1 MTQPRRPPSP
11 ALASVVESCVPR
23 DEVLQGGLVDKHFA
37 AQLDQVIRGAVGYHD
52 YADPDSFFKITHP
65 TNGLRDLLAG
75 TFARLSNNAGAAP
88 SAEHAVYRYETSFG
102 GGKTH
107 GLIALWH
114 LASGARP
121 PNLDEFIDPALLPD
135 ECAVAAVVGDSLDPI
150 NGLTADDI
158 TTFTMWG
165 EIARQLGEDAW
176 AAVRESDEARTAIG
190 KQVWLDIIGD
200 RPTVIVIDEI
210 AQHLRILATSGGE
223 KQRNLAAQT
232 IAGLKILFEAA
243 TAAPRARIIVTL
255 ATGTE
260 AFEAETADVDKAL
273 RDAEVEQILAEAHD
287 VMERPKGAVGRPAED
302 DEIGFILRRRLFAE
316 VDENA
321 ARAAEQAY
329 RRLYST
335 LAEQSLTVG
344 GSATDNPASYAERL
358 RTAYPFHPALI
369 DCLDKR
375 IGPMPG
381 FQRARGAL
389 KMLADTVAALWRSGA
404 TTPIINLGDLP
415 LDNLN
420 VRSAIT
426 TSIGREALDGPAV
439 ADFAAD
445 TSHAASVD
453 NERWPTE
460 RLATRAC
467 RAAFCNSV
475 VGGAQPGASGP
486 DLYAGT
492 LAPGESP
499 DAVDAALEATSR
511 VAWHLTYDGARWRF
525 QVEPN
530 ANRIIASEVANVLKA
545 DVTEEL
551 DRRIRL
557 IFASDGPTK
566 AVHFP
571 TGPADVPDAQ
581 QLHLVVFSHEDLT
594 VTAASAGEIPEQVID
609 VAHRYGT
616 NEQNRTNRNSIVALV
631 ADEDAVEAMRYR
643 VRFELAAKR
652 ITGDSDRLGQFDGEV
667 AKALRRL
674 ASEAE
679 LESRI
684 AITRAYAHLYWPE
697 NAPANSHLRHLHLS
711 FGDYGKTPN
720 GPQTPVIIGAL
731 RSNGKITDTP
741 PPTDLLASASGFGKV
756 RTEITT
762 AELAALPWRDHRQKI
777 VLDASLVAQAISAG
791 VRNGTWVYFDPE
803 AERAWGKDE
812 PPTTVRTAAD
822 TMLYTPARAAEL
834 NLLRKRADWEAISAA
849 VTSSA
854 GSFDGASLR
863 RELTKALGGE
873 PPKAEVLSAL
883 ASAVRAGRQIAV
895 SSTPPGAEVAPQP
908 LSPGEI
914 KGTELD
920 ALFVSVPEQFIV
932 PPPPPLRRITVEGET
947 TGSALGNLRD
957 AVADAG
963 IDEIVALALTA
974 SAAAGQDTA
983 NLRALGYCASQM
995 PRFECEI
1002 TASLDVE
1009 FGGLEGAAGAE
1020 LAGGIADWRRIEQ
1033 AMFALADLGSA
1044 VGGTLTMRLTPPS
1057 PMAVEGSDWEQFRSV
1072 VANNN
1077 PGALRIEAEPANSD
1091 SAGGAQ

>member
-1 MTQPRRPPSP
+1 MAVLP
-11 ALASVVESCVPR
+11 SVVETCVPR
-23 DEVLQGGLVDKHFA
+23 EDVLRGGLVDKHFA
-37 AQLDQVIRGAVGYHD
+37 AQLDQVVRGAVGYHD

-65 TNGLRDLLAG
+65 TNGLRELLAG
-75 TFARLSNNAGAAP
+75 TFARMSGNASAAP

-121 PNLDEFIDPALLPD
+121 SNLDEFIDPVLLPD

-150 NGLTADDI
+150 NGLTTDGV
-158 TTFTMWG
+158 TTFTLWG
-165 EIARQLGEDAW
+165 EIARQLGTDAW
-176 AAVRESDEARTAIG
+176 SAVQESDAARTAIG

-210 AQHLRILATSGGE
+210 AQHLRLLATSGSE
-223 KQRNLAAQT
+223 QSRNQAAQT
-232 IAGLKILFEAA
+232 IAGLKVLFEAA

-260 AFEAETADVDKAL
+260 AFEAETAEVAKAL
-273 RDAEVEQILAEAHD
+273 LEAEAQQMLSEAHD

-316 VDENA
+316 VDERS
-321 ARAAEQAY
+321 ARAAERAY
-329 RRLYST
+329 RQLYAT
-335 LAEQSLTVG
+335 LAEQGVTVG
-344 GSATDNPASYAERL
+344 GSATDDPASYAERL

-389 KMLADTVAALWRSGA
+389 KMLAETVAALWR
-404 TTPIINLGDLP
+404 TDTDTPVINLGDLP
-415 LDNLN
+415 LNNLT

-426 TSIGREALDGPAV
+426 TSIGREALDGPAE

-453 NERWPTE
+453 KERWPTE

-492 LAPGESP
+492 LAPGDSP

-530 ANRIIASEVANVLKA
+530 ANRIIASEVANVLNS

-551 DRRIRL
+551 DRRIRIL
-557 IFASDGPTK
+557 FASDGPTK
-566 AVHFP
+566 AVHSP

-594 VTAASAGEIPEQVID
+594 VTATAASTIPEEVVD

-616 NEQNRTNRNSIVALV
+616 NEQNRTNRNSIVTLV
-631 ADEDAVEAMRYR
+631 ADADEVEPMRGR

-652 ITGDSDRLGQFDGEV
+652 ITGDSERLGQFDTQV

-674 ASEAE
+674 AQNAE

-684 AITRAYAHLYWPE
+684 AVTRAYAHLYWPE
-697 NAPANSHLRHLHLS
+697 NAPANSHLRHLQLPYS
-711 FGDYGKTPN
+711 DYGKMPK
-720 GPQTPVIIGAL
+720 GSQTSVIVEAL
-731 RSNGKITDTP
+731 RSHGKITDTP
-741 PPTDLLASASGFGKV
+741 PPTDLLANASGFGKV

-777 VLDASLVAQAISAG
+777 VLSASLLTQAIAAG

-803 AERAWGKDE
+803 AGRAWGKDD
-812 PPTTVRTAAD
+812 PPPSVRTSAD
-822 TMLYTPARAAEL
+822 TLLYTPARAAEL
-834 NLLRKRADWEAISAA
+834 NLLRKRVDWDAIGAIVTAA
-849 VTSSA
+849 TGPV
-854 GSFDGASLR
+854 DGASLR
-863 RELTKALGGE
+863 RELTTALGGE

-883 ASAVRAGRQIAV
+883 ADAVRDGRHVTV
-895 SSTPPGAEVAPQP
+895 SLVAPSSEAAP
-908 LSPGEI
+908 DPMPTADI
-914 KGTELD
+914 AATELD
-920 ALFVSVPEQFIV
+920 ALFVFIPSRPAK
-932 PPPPPLRRITVEGET
+932 PPPDEHRRISVEGET
-947 TGSALGNLRD
+947 AGVTLGKLRD
-957 AVADAG
+957 AVADG
-963 IDEIVALALTA
+963 GVDEVASLTITA
-974 SAAAGQDTA
+974 SAEAGQGTA
-983 NLRALGYCASQM
+983 NLRALGYCASQL
-995 PRFECEI
+995 PRFECMIE
-1002 TASLDVE
+1002 ASLEVE
-1009 FGGLEGAAGAE
+1009 FGGLEGAVGAG
-1020 LAGGIADWRRIEQ
+1020 LAGGIAGWRHIER
-1033 AMFALADLGSA
+1033 ALLTLADLGSA

-1057 PMAVEGSDWEQFRSV
+1057 PIAVDGSDWEQFRSV

-1077 PGALRIEAEPANSD
+1077 PGALRIEAEPSHRA
-1091 SAGGAQ
+1091 SAGAKQ

>member
-1 MTQPRRPPSP
+1 M
-11 ALASVVESCVPR
+11 ALLPSVVESCVPR
-23 DEVLQGGLVDKHFA
+23 DEVLRGGLVDKHFA
-37 AQLDQVIRGAVGYHD
+37 AQLDQVIRGAAGYHD

-75 TFARLSNNAGAAP
+75 TFARLSGNASAAP

-121 PNLDEFIDPALLPD
+121 SNIAEFIDPALLPD

-150 NGLTADDI
+150 NGLTTDGV

-165 EIARQLGEDAW
+165 EIARQLGDDAW

-210 AQHLRILATSGGE
+210 AQHLRILATSGGK

-232 IAGLKILFEAA
+232 IAGLKVLFEAA

-273 RDAEVEQILAEAHD
+273 RDAEAQKTLAEAHD

-321 ARAAEQAY
+321 ARAAARAY
-329 RRLYST
+329 RKLYST
-335 LAEQSLTVG
+335 LAERGVTVG
-344 GSATDNPASYAERL
+344 GSATDDPASYAERL
-358 RTAYPFHPALI
+358 RTSYPFHPALI

-389 KMLADTVAALWRSGA
+389 KMLAETVAALWGSGVS
-404 TTPIINLGDLP
+404 TPIINLGDLP
-415 LDNLN
+415 LDNLT

-426 TSIGREALDGPAV
+426 TSIGRESLDGPAE

-445 TSHAASVD
+445 TSHASSVD
-453 NERWPTE
+453 NERWPVE

-475 VGGAQPGASGP
+475 GGGALPGASSP

-571 TGPADVPDAQ
+571 TGPADVPDVQ

-594 VTAASAGEIPEQVID
+594 VTAASTGEIPERVVD
-609 VAHRYGT
+609 VAHRHGT
-616 NEQNRTNRNSIVALV
+616 NEQSRTNRNSIVVLV
-631 ADEDAVEAMRYR
+631 ADEDEVEAMRYR

-652 ITGDSDRLGQFDGEV
+652 ITGNSDSLSQFDEKV

-674 ASEAE
+674 AQDAE

-697 NAPANSHLRHLHLS
+697 NAPANSHLRHLQLS
-711 FGDYGKTPN
+711 FGDYGKTPK
-720 GPQTPVIIGAL
+720 GPHTPVIVEAL
-731 RSNGKITDTP
+731 RSHGKITDTP
-741 PPTDLLASASGFGKV
+741 PPTDLLANASGFSKV

-762 AELAALPWRDHRQKI
+762 AELAGLPWRDYRQKI
-777 VLDASLVAQAISAG
+777 VLNASLLTETISAG
-791 VRNGTWVYFDPE
+791 VGNGTWVYFD
-803 AERAWGKDE
+803 AESQQASGRDD
-812 PPTTVRTAAD
+812 PPARIRISAD
-822 TMLYTPARAAEL
+822 TWLYTLARAAEL
-834 NLLRKRADWEAISAA
+834 NLLRKRADWDAISAV
-849 VTSSA
+849 VTTSA
-854 GSFDGASLR
+854 GSFEGASLR
-863 RELTKALGGE
+863 RELTTALGGE

-883 ASAVRAGRQIAV
+883 ASAVRADRQIAV
-895 SSTPPGAEVAPQP
+895 SLTSPSFEASPQP
-908 LSPGEI
+908 LSAGEI
-914 KGTELD
+914 EGTELD
-920 ALFVSVPEQFIV
+920 ALFVFIPAQPTV
-932 PPPPPLRRITVEGET
+932 LPPPPLRRIAVEGET
-947 TGSALGNLRD
+947 AGVALGKLRD
-957 AVADAG
+957 AVADGGVDDIA
-963 IDEIVALALTA
+963 ALTVTA
-974 SAAAGQDTA
+974 SAGTGQGTSD
-983 NLRALGYCASQM
+983 LRALGHCASQL
-995 PRFECEI
+995 PRFECKI
-1002 TASLDVE
+1002 TASLQVE
-1009 FGGLEGAAGAE
+1009 FDGLEGAVGAD
-1020 LAGGIADWRRIEQ
+1020 LDGGIVDWRRIEQ
-1033 AMFALADLGSA
+1033 AIFALADLGSA
-1044 VGGTLTMRLTPPS
+1044 VGGMLTMRLTPPS
-1057 PMAVEGSDWEQFRSV
+1057 PIPVDGSEWEQFRSV
-1072 VANNN
+1072 VVNNN
-1077 PGALRIEAEPANSD
+1077 LGALRIEAEPAH
-1091 SAGGAQ
+1091 SASTGGGQ

>member
-1 MTQPRRPPSP
+1 MTQPRRSGA
-11 ALASVVESCVPR
+11 ALVSVVESCVPR
-23 DEVLQGGLVDKHFA
+23 EEVLRGGLVDKHFA

-52 YADPDSFFKITHP
+52 YADADSFFKITHP

-75 TFARLSNNAGAAP
+75 TFARLSDNASAAP

-121 PNLDEFIDPALLPD
+121 PNIDEFIDPALLPD

-150 NGLTADDI
+150 NGLTTDEV

-176 AAVRESDEARTAIG
+176 AAVRKSDEARTAIG

-210 AQHLRILATSGGE
+210 AQHLRLLATSGAE
-223 KQRNLAAQT
+223 EQRNLAAQT
-232 IAGLKILFEAA
+232 IVGLKVLFEAA

-260 AFEAETADVDKAL
+260 AFEAETAEVEKAL
-273 RDAEVEQILAEAHD
+273 REAAAQQTLAEAHD
-287 VMERPKGAVGRPAED
+287 VMERPKGAVGRPAGD

-321 ARAAEQAY
+321 ARAAAHAY
-329 RRLYST
+329 RELYAT
-335 LAEQSLTVG
+335 LAERGVTVG
-344 GSATDNPASYAERL
+344 GSATDDPASYAERL

-389 KMLADTVAALWRSGA
+389 KMLAETVAAIWRSDVSP
-404 TTPIINLGDLP
+404 PIINLGDLP
-415 LDNLN
+415 LDNLT

-426 TSIGREALDGPAV
+426 TSIGRESLDGPAV

-445 TSHAASVD
+445 TSHASSVD
-453 NERWPTE
+453 KERWPAE

-530 ANRIIASEVANVLKA
+530 ANRIIASEVANISNA

-551 DRRIRL
+551 DRRIRA
-557 IFASDGPTK
+557 IFGSDGPTK

-594 VTAASAGEIPEQVID
+594 VTAASAGMIPERVVD

-616 NEQNRTNRNSIVALV
+616 KEQNRTNRNSIVALV
-631 ADEDAVEAMRYR
+631 ADADEVKAMRDR
-643 VRFELAAKR
+643 IRFELAAQR
-652 ITGDSDRLGQFDGEV
+652 ITGDSNHLSQFDTEV
-667 AKALRRL
+667 ARALRGL
-674 ASEAE
+674 ARDAA
-679 LESRI
+679 LKSRI

-697 NAPANSHLRHLHLS
+697 NAPANSHLRHLQLS
-711 FGDYGKTPN
+711 FGDYGKTPK
-720 GPQTPVIIGAL
+720 GPHTPVIIAAL
-731 RSNGKITDTP
+731 RSHGKITDTQ
-741 PPTDLLASASGFGKV
+741 PPTDLLANASGFGKV

-762 AELAALPWRDHRQKI
+762 AELAGLPWRDHRQKI
-777 VLDASLVAQAISAG
+777 VLNASLLAQTISAG
-791 VRNGTWVYFDPE
+791 VRNGTWVYYDPE
-803 AERAWGKDE
+803 AQRAWGKDD
-812 PPTTVRTAAD
+812 PPAGVRTSAE
-822 TMLYTPARAAEL
+822 TLLYTPARAAEL
-834 NLLRKRADWEAISAA
+834 NLLRKRADWDAISAV
-849 VTSSA
+849 VTASA
-854 GSFDGASLR
+854 GPFDGASLR
-863 RELTKALGGE
+863 RELTTALGGE

-883 ASAVRAGRQIAV
+883 ASAVRDGRQVAV
-895 SSTPPGAEVAPQP
+895 SLASPSSGVAPQP
-908 LSPGEI
+908 LSAGEI
-914 KGTELD
+914 EGTELD
-920 ALFVSVPEQFIV
+920 ALFVFFPAQPIE
-932 PPPPPLRRITVEGET
+932 PPPPPLRRIAVEGET
-947 TGSALGNLRD
+947 AGVALGNLRD
-957 AVADAG
+957 AVADG
-963 IDEIVALALTA
+963 GVDEITALTVTA
-974 SAAAGQDTA
+974 SAGTGQGTT
-983 NLRALGYCASQM
+983 NLRALGYCASQL
-995 PRFECEI
+995 PRFACTIE
-1002 TASLDVE
+1002 ASLQVE
-1009 FGGLEGAAGAE
+1009 FGGLDGAVGAD
-1020 LAGGIADWRRIEQ
+1020 LAGGVVDWRRIEQ

-1057 PMAVEGSDWEQFRSV
+1057 PIAVDGSEWEQFRSV
-1072 VANNN
+1072 VANNH
-1077 PGALRIEAEPANSD
+1077 PGALRIEAEPANNAST
-1091 SAGGAQ
+1091 GGEQ

>member
-1 MTQPRRPPSP
+1 MTPPGRSAA
-11 ALASVVESCVPR
+11 ALASIVESCVPR
-23 DEVLQGGLVDKHFA
+23 EDVLKGGLVDKHFA
-37 AQLDQVIRGAVGYHD
+37 AQLDQVIRNAVGYHD

-65 TNGLRDLLAG
+65 TKGLRDLLAG
-75 TFARLSNNAGAAP
+75 TFARLSDNASAAP

-135 ECAVAAVVGDSLDPI
+135 ECAVAAVVGDSLDSV
-150 NGLTADDI
+150 NGLTTDDI

-165 EIARQLGEDAW
+165 EIARQLGDDAW
-176 AAVRESDEARTAIG
+176 AAVRKSDETRTTIG
-190 KQVWLDIIGD
+190 KQVWLDVIGD

-210 AQHLRILATSGGE
+210 AQHLRMLATSGSE
-223 KQRNLAAQT
+223 EQRNLAAQT
-232 IAGLKILFEAA
+232 IAGLKVLFEAA

-260 AFEAETADVDKAL
+260 AFEAETAEIEKAL
-273 RDAEVEQILAEAHD
+273 LEAEAQQTIAEAHD

-316 VDENA
+316 VDETA
-321 ARAAEQAY
+321 ARAAADAY
-329 RRLYST
+329 RKLYST
-335 LAEQSLTVG
+335 LAEQGYTVG
-344 GSATDNPASYAERL
+344 GSATDNPAGYAERL
-358 RTAYPFHPALI
+358 RTAYPFHPSLI

-389 KMLADTVAALWRSGA
+389 KMLAETVAALWRSDA

-415 LDNLN
+415 LDNLT

-426 TSIGREALDGPAV
+426 TSIGRESLDGPAV
-439 ADFAAD
+439 ADFASD

-475 VGGAQPGASGP
+475 VGGAQPGASEP

-499 DAVDAALEATSR
+499 DEVDAALVATSK
-511 VAWHLTYDGARWRF
+511 VAWHLTNDGARWRF

-571 TGPADVPDAQ
+571 AGPADVPDAQ

-594 VTAASAGEIPEQVID
+594 VTAASASAIPTQVID
-609 VAHRYGT
+609 VAHRYGV
-616 NEQNRTNRNSIVALV
+616 NDQNRTNRNSVVVLV
-631 ADEDAVEAMRYR
+631 ADTDAVEGMRDR
-643 VRFELAAKR
+643 IRFELAAQR
-652 ITGDSDRLGQFDGEV
+652 ITSDSNRLNEFDTEV
-667 AKALRRL
+667 AKALRGL
-674 ASEAE
+674 ARDAA

-684 AITRAYAHLYWPE
+684 AITRAYSHLYWPE
-697 NAPANSHLRHLHLS
+697 NAPANSHLRHLQLS
-711 FGDYGKTPN
+711 FSDYGKTPK
-720 GPQTPVIIGAL
+720 GSHTPVIIEAL
-731 RSNGKITDTP
+731 RSNGKITDTA
-741 PPTDLLASASGFGKV
+741 PPTDLLENASGFGKV

-762 AELAALPWRDHRQKI
+762 AELAGLPWRDHRQKI
-777 VLDASLVAQAISAG
+777 VLNASLLTEAISAG
-791 VRNGTWVYFDPE
+791 VFNGTWVYFDPE
-803 AERAWGKDE
+803 AERAWGKDD
-812 PPTTVRTAAD
+812 PPTAIRTAAD

-834 NLLRKRADWEAISAA
+834 NLLRKRASWDAIRA
-849 VTSSA
+849 VVTASA
-854 GSFDGASLR
+854 GPFDGASLR
-863 RELTKALGGE
+863 RELTTALSGE
-873 PPKAEVLSAL
+873 PPKEEVLSAL
-883 ASAVRAGRQIAV
+883 AAAVLAGRQIAV
-895 SSTPPGAEVAPQP
+895 SITSPSSEAALQP
-908 LSPGEI
+908 LSAREI
-914 KGTELD
+914 EGAELD
-920 ALFVSVPEQFIV
+920 AVFVYVPAQPV
-932 PPPPPLRRITVEGET
+932 DPPPPLRHIAVEGET
-947 TGSALGNLRD
+947 AGVALGRLGD
-957 AVADAG
+957 AVSDSG
-963 IDEIVALALTA
+963 VDEIVALAITA
-974 SAAAGQDTA
+974 SAEGSQGTN
-983 NLRALGYCASQM
+983 NLRALGLCASQL
-995 PRFECEI
+995 PRFECDI
-1002 TASLDVE
+1002 TALLEVE
-1009 FGGLEGAAGAE
+1009 FEGLEGAIGAE
-1020 LAGGIADWRRIEQ
+1020 LAGGITDWRRIEQ
-1033 AMFALADLGSA
+1033 AMFSLADLGDA

-1057 PMAVEGSDWEQFRSV
+1057 PIAVDGSDWEQFRSV

-1077 PGALRIEAEPANSD
+1077 PGALSIEAEPAD
-1091 SAGGAQ
+1091 TPSAGGAQ

>member
-1 MTQPRRPPSP
+1 M
-11 ALASVVESCVPR
+11 SVVESCVPR
-23 DEVLQGGLVDKHFA
+23 DEVLGGGLVDKHFA

-75 TFARLSNNAGAAP
+75 TFARLSDNASAAP

-150 NGLTADDI
+150 NGLTTDGV

-176 AAVRESDEARTAIG
+176 AAVRKSDEARTAIG

-200 RPTVIVIDEI
+200 HPTVIVIDEI
-210 AQHLRILATSGGE
+210 AQHLRLLATSGGE
-223 KQRNLAAQT
+223 EQRNLAAQT
-232 IAGLKILFEAA
+232 IAGLKVLFEAA

-255 ATGTE
+255 ATGTQ
-260 AFEAETADVDKAL
+260 AFEAETADVEKAL
-273 RDAEVEQILAEAHD
+273 RDAEAQQTLAEAHD

-321 ARAAEQAY
+321 ARAAAQTY
-329 RRLYST
+329 RKLYST
-335 LAEQSLTVG
+335 LAERDVTVG
-344 GSATDNPASYAERL
+344 GSATDDPASYAERL

-389 KMLADTVAALWRSGA
+389 KMLAETVAALWRSDVS
-404 TTPIINLGDLP
+404 TPIINLGDLP
-415 LDNLN
+415 LDNLT

-426 TSIGREALDGPAV
+426 TSIGRESLDGPAV

-445 TSHAASVD
+445 TSHASSVD
-453 NERWPTE
+453 NERWPAE

-467 RAAFCNSV
+467 RSAFCNSV
-475 VGGAQPGASGP
+475 AGGALPGASGP

-492 LAPGESP
+492 LAPGDSP
-499 DAVDAALEATSR
+499 EAVDAALEATSR

-551 DRRIRL
+551 DRRIRR

-594 VTAASAGEIPEQVID
+594 VTAASAGEIPDRVVD

-616 NEQNRTNRNSIVALV
+616 NEQHRTNRNSIVALV
-631 ADEDAVEAMRYR
+631 ADADDVETMRER
-643 VRFELAAKR
+643 IRFELAAKR
-652 ITGDSDRLGQFDGEV
+652 ITGDSNRLSQFDDEV

-674 ASEAE
+674 AQDAE

-711 FGDYGKTPN
+711 FGDYGKTPK
-720 GPQTPVIIGAL
+720 GPHTPVIIEAL
-731 RSNGKITDTP
+731 RNNGKITDTQ

-762 AELAALPWRDHRQKI
+762 AELAGLPWRDHRQKI

-803 AERAWGKDE
+803 AERAWGRDD
-812 PPTTVRTAAD
+812 PPTGVRTSAD
-822 TMLYTPARAAEL
+822 TLLYTPARATEL
-834 NLLRKRADWEAISAA
+834 NLLRKRADWDAISAV
-849 VTSSA
+849 VTTSA

-883 ASAVRAGRQIAV
+883 ASAVRAGRQVAV
-895 SSTPPGAEVAPQP
+895 SLTSPGSEAALQP

-914 KGTELD
+914 EGTELD
-920 ALFVSVPEQFIV
+920 ALFVFVPEQSIA

-947 TGSALGNLRD
+947 TGSALGKLRD

-963 IDEIVALALTA
+963 VDEITALTLTT
-974 SAAAGQDTA
+974 SVAAGQGTS
-983 NLRALGYCASQM
+983 NLRALGYCASQL

-1002 TASLDVE
+1002 TASLEIE
-1009 FGGLEGAAGAE
+1009 FGGLEGAVSTE
-1020 LAGGIADWRRIEQ
+1020 LAGHITDWRRVEQ

-1057 PMAVEGSDWEQFRSV
+1057 PIAVDGADWEQFRSV
-1072 VANNN
+1072 VTTNN
-1077 PGALRIEAEPANSD
+1077 PGALRIEAEPA
-1091 SAGGAQ
+1091 GGASNGGGQ

>member
-1 MTQPRRPPSP
+1 MTPPRRSSST
-11 ALASVVESCVPR
+11 ALASVVDTCKPR
-23 DEVLQGGLVDKHFA
+23 EEVLRGGLVDKHFA
-37 AQLDQVIRGAVGYHD
+37 AQLDQVMRGAVDYHD

-65 TNGLRDLLAG
+65 TKGLRDLLSG
-75 TFARLSNNAGAAP
+75 TFARLSDNASAAP

-121 PNLDEFIDPALLPD
+121 PNIDEFIDPALLPD

-150 NGLTADDI
+150 IGLTTDGV

-176 AAVRESDEARTAIG
+176 AAVRQSDETRTAIS

-210 AQHLRILATSGGE
+210 AQHLRLLATSGAE
-223 KQRNLAAQT
+223 E
-232 IAGLKILFEAA
+232 LKMLFEAA

-260 AFEAETADVDKAL
+260 AFEAETADVEKAI
-273 RDAEVEQILAEAHD
+273 RDAEVQQTLAEAHD
-287 VMERPKGAVGRPAED
+287 VMERPKGAVGRPADD

-321 ARAAEQAY
+321 ARAAAQAY
-329 RRLYST
+329 RTLYSA
-335 LAEQSLTVG
+335 LAQQGVTVG
-344 GSATDNPASYAERL
+344 GTATDNPAGYAERL
-358 RTAYPFHPALI
+358 RAAYPFHPALI

-389 KMLADTVAALWRSGA
+389 KMLAETVAAIWHSGA
-404 TTPIINLGDLP
+404 STPIINLGDLP
-415 LDNLN
+415 LDNLT

-426 TSIGREALDGPAV
+426 TSIGREPLDGPAV
-439 ADFAAD
+439 ADFAGD

-475 VGGAQPGASGP
+475 VGGAQPGASLP

-492 LAPGESP
+492 LAPGENP
-499 DAVDAALEATSR
+499 DTVDAALDATSR
-511 VAWHLTYDGARWRF
+511 VAWHLAYDGARWRF

-530 ANRIIASEVANVLKA
+530 ANRIIASEVANVPNA

-551 DRRIRL
+551 DRRIRT

-594 VTAASAGEIPEQVID
+594 VTAASAGVIPPEVVD
-609 VAHRYGT
+609 VAHRYGV
-616 NEQNRTNRNSIVALV
+616 NEQNRTYRNAVVVLV
-631 ADEDAVEAMRYR
+631 ADADEVKSMRER
-643 VRFELAAKR
+643 IQFELAANR
-652 ITGDSDRLGQFDGEV
+652 ITGDSDRLGQFDSEV
-667 AKALRRL
+667 RKALRRL
-674 ASEAE
+674 AQDAV
-679 LESRI
+679 LESRV

-697 NAPANSHLRHLHLS
+697 NAPANSHIRHLQLS
-711 FGDYGKTPN
+711 FGDYGKTPK
-720 GPQTPVIIGAL
+720 GSHTPVIIEAL
-731 RSNGKITDTP
+731 RSHGKVTDTP
-741 PPTDLLASASGFGKV
+741 PPTDLLASASGFGKA

-762 AELAALPWRDHRQKI
+762 AELAGWPWRDHRQKI
-777 VLDASLVAQAISAG
+777 ALDASLLTQAIAAG
-791 VRNGTWVYFDPE
+791 IRNGTWVYFDPI

-812 PPTTVRTAAD
+812 PPSSIRTAAD
-822 TMLYTPARAAEL
+822 TLLYTPARATEL
-834 NLLRKRADWEAISAA
+834 NLLRNRVDWDAISSV
-849 VTSSA
+849 VTTSA
-854 GSFDGASLR
+854 GPIDGASLR
-863 RELTKALGGE
+863 RELTTTLGGE

-883 ASAVRAGRQIAV
+883 ASAVRGGRPVAV
-895 SSTPPGAEVAPQP
+895 SLTSPGPESEPQP
-908 LSPGEI
+908 LPADEI
-914 KGTELD
+914 EGTELD
-920 ALFVSVPEQFIV
+920 VLSVFVPAQPIA
-932 PPPPPLRRITVEGET
+932 PPTPLRNIAVEGET
-947 TGSALGNLRD
+947 AGVTLGKLRD
-957 AVADAG
+957 AVADHG
-963 IDEIVALALTA
+963 VDEIAALTITA
-974 SAAAGQDTA
+974 SAEAGQGSA
-983 NLRALGYCASQM
+983 NLRALGYCASQL
-995 PRFECEI
+995 PRFECRVA
-1002 TASLDVE
+1002 ASLQVE
-1009 FGGLEGAAGAE
+1009 FGGLDSGVNVE
-1020 LAGGIADWRRIEQ
+1020 LAGGIADWRPIEQ
-1033 AMFALADLGSA
+1033 AVFTLADLGSA
-1044 VGGTLTMRLTPPS
+1044 MLGTLTMRLTPPS
-1057 PMAVEGSDWEQFRSV
+1057 PIAVDGSDWEQFRSV

-1077 PGALRIEAEPANSD
+1077 PGALSIEAEPASSTASD
-1091 SAGGAQ
+1091 GEQ

>member
-1 MTQPRRPPSP
+1 MTPPRQSPST
-11 ALASVVESCVPR
+11 ALASIVDTCVPR
-23 DEVLQGGLVDKHFA
+23 DEVLGGGLVDKHFA
-37 AQLDQVIRGAVGYHD
+37 AQLDQVIRRAVGYHD

-65 TNGLRDLLAG
+65 TKGLRDLLAG
-75 TFARLSNNAGAAP
+75 TFARLSDNASAAP

-121 PNLDEFIDPALLPD
+121 PNIDEFIDPALLPD

-150 NGLTADDI
+150 NGLTTDGV

-165 EIARQLGEDAW
+165 EIARQLGDDAW
-176 AAVRESDEARTAIG
+176 ATVQRSDEARTAIS

-210 AQHLRILATSGGE
+210 AQHLRLLATSGARE
-223 KQRNLAAQT
+223 QRNLAAQT
-232 IAGLKILFEAA
+232 IAALKVMFEAA

-260 AFEAETADVDKAL
+260 AFEAETADVEKAL
-273 RDAEVEQILAEAHD
+273 LDAEVEQTLAEAHD

-321 ARAAEQAY
+321 ARAAAQAY
-329 RRLYST
+329 RELYST
-335 LAEQSLTVG
+335 LAQQGVSVG
-344 GSATDNPASYAERL
+344 GTATDNPAGYAERL
-358 RTAYPFHPALI
+358 RAAYPFHPALI

-389 KMLADTVAALWRSGA
+389 KMLAEAVAAIWHAGA
-404 TTPIINLGDLP
+404 STPIINLGDLP
-415 LDNLN
+415 LDNLT

-426 TSIGREALDGPAV
+426 TSIGRESLDGPAV
-439 ADFAAD
+439 ADFAGD

-453 NERWPTE
+453 NERWPAE

-475 VGGAQPGASGP
+475 VGGAQPGASLP

-499 DAVDAALEATSR
+499 DTVDAALDATSR
-511 VAWHLTYDGARWRF
+511 VAWHLAYDGARWRF

-530 ANRIIASEVANVLKA
+530 ANRIIASEVANVPNA

-551 DRRIRL
+551 DRRIRT

-594 VTAASAGEIPEQVID
+594 VAAASAGVIPPQVVD
-609 VAHRYGT
+609 VAERYGA
-616 NEQNRTNRNSIVALV
+616 NEQNRTYRNAVVALV
-631 ADEDAVEAMRYR
+631 ADADEVKAMRDR
-643 VRFELAAKR
+643 VQFELAAQR
-652 ITGDSDRLGQFDGEV
+652 ITSDSDRLNQFEKEV

-674 ASEAE
+674 AQDAV
-679 LESRI
+679 LESRV

-697 NAPANSHLRHLHLS
+697 HAPASSHIRHLQLS
-711 FGDYGKTPN
+711 FGDPGKTPK
-720 GPQTPVIIGAL
+720 GSHTPVIIEAL
-731 RSNGKITDTP
+731 RSHGKISDKP
-741 PPTDLLASASGFGKV
+741 PPTDLLARASGFGETRK
-756 RTEITT
+756 EITT
-762 AELAALPWRDHRQKI
+762 AELAGWPWRDYRQKI
-777 VLDASLVAQAISAG
+777 VLDPTLLTQTISAG

-803 AERAWGKDE
+803 AERAWGKDD
-812 PPTTVRTAAD
+812 PPSSIRTSAD
-822 TMLYTPARAAEL
+822 TLLYTPDRAAEL
-834 NLLRKRADWEAISAA
+834 NLLRKRVDWDAISA
-849 VTSSA
+849 VLTNST
-854 GSFDGASLR
+854 GPCDGARLR
-863 RELTKALGGE
+863 RELAVALGGE
-873 PPKAEVLSAL
+873 PPKAEVLAGL
-883 ASAVRAGRQIAV
+883 ASAVRDGRQVAASLASP
-895 SSTPPGAEVAPQP
+895 SSEPAAQSMSADDIVG
-908 LSPGEI
+908 S
-914 KGTELD
+914 ELD
-920 ALFVSVPEQFIV
+920 ALFIFVPAQPV
-932 PPPPPLRRITVEGET
+932 APPPPLRRITVEGET
-947 TGSALGNLRD
+947 AGVTLGKLRD
-957 AVADAG
+957 SVADHG
-963 IDEIVALALTA
+963 VKEIAALSITA
-974 SAAAGQDTA
+974 SAEAGQGTS
-983 NLRALGYCASQM
+983 NLRALGHCASQM
-995 PRFECEI
+995 PRFQCTI
-1002 TASLDVE
+1002 AATLQVE
-1009 FGGLEGAAGAE
+1009 FGGLEGGIDTH

-1033 AMFALADLGSA
+1033 AMFTLADLGSA
-1044 VGGTLTMRLTPPS
+1044 VLGTLTMRLTPPS
-1057 PMAVEGSDWEQFRSV
+1057 PIAVDGSDWEQFRSV
-1072 VANNN
+1072 VATNN
-1077 PGALRIEAEPANSD
+1077 PGALTIEAEPAD
-1091 SAGGAQ
+1091 STAIGHEQ